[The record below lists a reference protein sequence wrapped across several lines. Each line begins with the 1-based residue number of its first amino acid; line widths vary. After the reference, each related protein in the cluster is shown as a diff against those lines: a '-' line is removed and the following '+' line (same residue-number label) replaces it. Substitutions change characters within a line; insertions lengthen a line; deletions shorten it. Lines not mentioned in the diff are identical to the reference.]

1 MWHVLFLMS
10 TKKKSTPP
18 KAPKQA
24 PYPRQQWKGSI
35 PTNVLADIREIAEDE
50 ERAFNVTLVRL
61 LKEALRA
68 RGKGSASTTLA
79 THPQVPK
86 VMTDAYTRQQQGA
99 PKIPAPPKDAVR
111 EIAES
116 EEGWEGSDPK
126 RLLGGTK
133 VTI

>member
-1 MWHVLFLMS
+1 MSS
-10 TKKKSTPP
+10 TKKKPAEEKSEVWRQRIPVWVMNGLRSLAKHDRRRINDYISIRLEDIVTKECGIPHAAPST
-18 KAPKQA
+18 
-24 PYPRQQWKGSI
+24 
-35 PTNVLADIREIAEDE
+35 
-50 ERAFNVTLVRL
+50 
-61 LKEALRA
+61 
-68 RGKGSASTTLA
+68 
-79 THPQVPK
+79 PQVPK

-126 RLLGGTK
+126 RLLAGTK